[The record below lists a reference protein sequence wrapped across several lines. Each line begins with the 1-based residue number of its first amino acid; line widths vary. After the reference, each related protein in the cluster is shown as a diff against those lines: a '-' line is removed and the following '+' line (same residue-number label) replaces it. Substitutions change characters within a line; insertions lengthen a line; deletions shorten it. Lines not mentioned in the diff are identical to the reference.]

1 MIYDIAQIKEKVAP
15 ICEQWQI
22 GKLLL
27 FGSYAKGEATEKS
40 DIDFLVFDT
49 NKSLSGAKFYALV
62 GDLRNTFTPVKVE
75 VLEEVE
81 KEYLPW
87 IDSLILN
94 EGVTVYDSGSSESVE
109 N

>member
-1 MIYDIAQIKEKVAP
+1 MVYDITQIKEKVAP

-27 FGSYAKGEATEKS
+27 FGSYAKGVATDKS
-40 DIDFLVFDT
+40 DIDFIVFDT
-49 NKSLSGAKFYALV
+49 NKSLSGSKFYALV
-62 GDLRNTFTPVKVE
+62 GDLRDTFMPVQVE
-75 VLEEVE
+75 VLEDVE
-81 KEYLPW
+81 KEYVPW
-87 IDSLILN
+87 IDDLIIN

>member
-1 MIYDIAQIKEKVAP
+1 MIYDIIQIKEKVAP

-22 GKLLL
+22 GRLLL

-40 DIDFLVFDT
+40 DIDFIVFDT
-49 NKSLSGAKFYALV
+49 NKSLSGTKFYALV
-62 GDLRNTFTPVKVE
+62 GDLRDTFMPVQVE

-81 KEYLPW
+81 KENVPW
-87 IDSLILN
+87 IDELILN
-94 EGVTVYDSGSSESVE
+94 EGVTVYDSGSSKSIK